1 MWIGVCRWVRLP
13 GENMQPKG
21 GGNSQL
27 FMWLNQ
33 EKSFMISLRWCW
45 VMEYTT
51 TNYWVDWNF
60 WNFRFGSECILPLLL
75 AFSAHILSQNALE
88 KATKKVG
95 LGFPPLPL
103 MVILFLL
110 TSFLGKRHRA
120 AVVIPW
126 SVSRPFPGALISKGD
141 NVPVCVCRGGSS
153 FLILPVDIFLS
164 VSPNLET
171 LWKRSESCTSNIKC
185 IMYS

>member
-1 MWIGVCRWVRLP
+1 MWIWD
-13 GENMQPKG
+13 MQMSETAWRDYGGKG
-21 GGNSQL
+21 RGNREL

-33 EKSFMISLRWCW
+33 ETSFMISLRWCW
-45 VMEYTT
+45 MMGSM
-51 TNYWVDWNF
+51 TNNYRVDWNF
-60 WNFRFGSECILPLLL
+60 WNLRFGSACILQLLL
-75 AFSAHILSQNALE
+75 AFSAHIPSQNALE
-88 KATKKVG
+88 KATEKAG

-141 NVPVCVCRGGSS
+141 NVPMGGKGSA
-153 FLILPVDIFLS
+153 FFILPVDVFLS

-171 LWKRSESCTSNIKC
+171 SWKRSESCTSNIKC